1 MDSLLLALPAVVAY
15 VAATLLEGR
24 TPARHGA
31 ALALATVAV
40 LAHAGFHA
48 HEVRAAGGPDLHFF
62 AALSLASLATA
73 AVALVVSWIR
83 PIAVI
88 GLVTWPLAVLFLV
101 LDAARGQPVPSAAA
115 QSWQITLHAVFALLA
130 WATLSLA
137 AVVAVMLLVQE
148 RALRSHRMTRGVFAM
163 PPLTLVEALLFQ
175 LVGWGFA
182 LLSATLLSGVLFVEN
197 LFSQH
202 LVHKTA
208 LSIAAWVVFGVLMF
222 GRWRWGWRGRRAVR
236 FTLAGAV
243 LLLLAFVG
251 SKFVLEILLGRAA

>member
-1 MDSLLLALPAVVAY
+1 MDPLFLALPAAVLYVVAT
-15 VAATLLEGR
+15 VVLAR
-24 TPARHGA
+24 SPRRHGA
-31 ALALATVAV
+31 ALVVATVAV
-40 LAHAGFHA
+40 LLHGAFHA
-48 HEVRAAGGPDLHFF
+48 AEVHAAGGPDLHFF

-73 AVALVVSWIR
+73 AVALVVSWTR

-88 GLVTWPLAVLFLV
+88 GLVTWPLAVLFLL
-101 LDAARGQPVPSAAA
+101 LDATRDAPNPTLAA

-137 AVVAVMLLVQE
+137 AVVAVMLFVQE
-148 RALRSHRMTRGVFAM
+148 RALRSHRMTRGVLAL
-163 PPLTLVEALLFQ
+163 PPLTLVEGLLFQ

-182 LLSATLLSGVLFVEN
+182 LLSATLLSGVLFVQD

-236 FTLAGAV
+236 WTLVGVA

-251 SKFVLEILLGRAA
+251 SKFVLEIVLGRAA

>member
-1 MDSLLLALPAVVAY
+1 MNPAVLALAAALLY
-15 VAATLLEGR
+15 VAATLVLAR
-24 TPARHGA
+24 TPARNGA
-31 ALALATVAV
+31 ALALASLAV
-40 LAHAGFHA
+40 LAHVGFHA
-48 HEVRAAGGPDLHFF
+48 AGVHAAGGPDLHFF

-88 GLVTWPLAVLFLV
+88 GIVTWPLAVLFLL
-101 LDAARGQPVPSAAA
+101 LDAARGQPEPTAAA

-130 WATLSLA
+130 WATLALA
-137 AVVAVMLLVQE
+137 AVVAVMLFVQE
-148 RALRSHRMTRGVFAM
+148 RALRSHRMTRGVLAL

-175 LVGWGFA
+175 LIGWGFA
-182 LLSATLLSGVLFVEN
+182 LLSATLLSGVLFVED

-202 LVHKTA
+202 LVHKTT
-208 LSIAAWVVFGVLMF
+208 LSLAAWVVFGVLMF

-236 FTLAGAV
+236 WTLVGVA

-251 SKFVLEILLGRAA
+251 SKFVLEIVLGRAG